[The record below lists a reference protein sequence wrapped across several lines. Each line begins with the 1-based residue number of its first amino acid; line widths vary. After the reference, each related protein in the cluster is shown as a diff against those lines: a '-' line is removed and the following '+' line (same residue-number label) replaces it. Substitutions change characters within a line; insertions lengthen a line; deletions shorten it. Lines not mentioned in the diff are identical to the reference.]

1 MDILLHNV
9 GVPLWAVCLVG
20 LILAVLAVLL
30 AKRKESR
37 WEKIYLRTFDALED
51 RGYLAIRR
59 RDMMPVDLT
68 RGAEKLLGISLA
80 ELKADIVRLN
90 GCFQEQG
97 KDGFLETYR
106 NWDGK
111 QLAQRFRKKDGA
123 WVYVSVMRS
132 KDGEFDLLFWRDA
145 TEDAQKEA
153 ESQQTIARLEE
164 AGRSKTS
171 FLSRMSHEIR
181 TPMNGITG
189 MLSLAEGKL
198 SEDSPAMEYL
208 HRADA
213 LAAHMLGLLN
223 DILSIS
229 RIEANKVELEKKPLS
244 LRRLGDLLREMYYG
258 QLKQKGV
265 NYSVTFEDLT
275 VDTVL
280 GDEMR
285 LRQIIINLL
294 SNAVKFTSRGEIK
307 LTFRQ
312 MTTRSFPAVAR
323 ES

>member
-97 KDGFLETYR
+97 KDGFWETYR

-153 ESQQTIARLEE
+153 ESQQTMPDWRRQAAPRP
-164 AGRSKTS
+164 ASSPGC
-171 FLSRMSHEIR
+171 
-181 TPMNGITG
+181 PM
-189 MLSLAEGKL
+189 
-198 SEDSPAMEYL
+198 
-208 HRADA
+208 RF
-213 LAAHMLGLLN
+213 
-223 DILSIS
+223 
-229 RIEANKVELEKKPLS
+229 VPL
-244 LRRLGDLLREMYYG
+244 
-258 QLKQKGV
+258 
-265 NYSVTFEDLT
+265 
-275 VDTVL
+275 
-280 GDEMR
+280 
-285 LRQIIINLL
+285 
-294 SNAVKFTSRGEIK
+294 
-307 LTFRQ
+307 
-312 MTTRSFPAVAR
+312 
-323 ES
+323 